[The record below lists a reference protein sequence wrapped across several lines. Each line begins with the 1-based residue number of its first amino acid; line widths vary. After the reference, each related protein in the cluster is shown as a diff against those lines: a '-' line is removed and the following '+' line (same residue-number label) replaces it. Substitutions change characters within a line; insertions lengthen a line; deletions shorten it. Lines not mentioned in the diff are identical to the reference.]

1 MKFNHPDQI
10 VELTDTARSALDA
23 SKALNVPVG
32 AIVKT
37 LIFIIDDNGENYPVV
52 ALVSGDK
59 LCNTRAIPKVLN
71 IEGKVRRPDADIV
84 KDVTGY
90 SIGGVSPI
98 GLPDGI
104 SIIMD
109 ASLKRFDKI
118 WSAAGHTH
126 CVFPSTFDELK
137 DMTGAE
143 ESDLISQEKEE

>member
-1 MKFNHPDQI
+1 
-10 VELTDTARSALDA
+10 
-23 SKALNVPVG
+23 VPVG

-37 LIFIIDDNGENYPVV
+37 LIFIIDSHTENYPVV

-59 LCNTRAIPKVLN
+59 LCNTSVIPKVLG
-71 IEGKVRRPDADIV
+71 IEGKVRRPDANIV
-84 KDVTGY
+84 KDITGY

-109 ASLKRFDKI
+109 TSLKRFDKI
-118 WSAAGHTH
+118 WSAAGHPH
-126 CVFPSTFDELK
+126 CVFPATFEELK

-143 ESDLISQEKEE
+143 VSDLISQEKEE

>member
-1 MKFNHPDQI
+1 M
-10 VELTDTARSALDA
+10 
-23 SKALNVPVG
+23 PVG

-37 LIFIIDDNGENYPVV
+37 LIFIIDNHTEQCPVV
-52 ALVSGDK
+52 TLVSGDK
-59 LCNTRAIPKVLN
+59 LCNTKAIPKVLN

-84 KDVTGY
+84 KDITGY

-104 SIIMD
+104 CIIMD
-109 ASLKRFDKI
+109 NSLKRFDKI

-126 CVFPSTFDELK
+126 CVFPATFEELK

-143 ESDLISQEKEE
+143 VSDLISQEKE

>member
-1 MKFNHPDQI
+1 M
-10 VELTDTARSALDA
+10 
-23 SKALNVPVG
+23 
-32 AIVKT
+32 
-37 LIFIIDDNGENYPVV
+37 
-52 ALVSGDK
+52 
-59 LCNTRAIPKVLN
+59 LN

-84 KDVTGY
+84 KDITGY

-126 CVFPSTFDELK
+126 CVFPATFDVLK

-143 ESDLISQEKEE
+143 ESDLISIEKEE

>member
-1 MKFNHPDQI
+1 M
-10 VELTDTARSALDA
+10 
-23 SKALNVPVG
+23 
-32 AIVKT
+32 
-37 LIFIIDDNGENYPVV
+37 
-52 ALVSGDK
+52 
-59 LCNTRAIPKVLN
+59 LN

-109 ASLKRFDKI
+109 TSLKRFDKI

-126 CVFPSTFDELK
+126 CVFPATFGELK

>member
-84 KDVTGY
+84 KDITGY

>member
-1 MKFNHPDQI
+1 M
-10 VELTDTARSALDA
+10 
-23 SKALNVPVG
+23 PVG

-37 LIFIIDDNGENYPVV
+37 LIFLIDDHAKNYPVV

-84 KDVTGY
+84 KDITGY

-109 ASLKRFDKI
+109 TSLKRFDKI

-126 CVFPSTFDELK
+126 CVFPATFYELK